1 MDIDAAL
8 EFLRSNHRAVMA
20 TSRSDGT
27 TQMSPITAGVDSAG
41 RVVVSSRET
50 AYKVRHVRALPYAAI
65 CAFTDGFFGEWVQ
78 VEGPVDIVSL
88 PEAMEPL
95 VDYYRAISGEHPD
108 WDEYRAVMERDRR
121 VILRMSLERAGPTVS
136 G

>member
-121 VILRMSLERAGPTVS
+121 VILRMSVERAGPTVS

>member
-8 EFLRSNHRAVMA
+8 DFLRSNHRAVMA
-20 TSRSDGT
+20 PSRSDGT
-27 TQMSPITAGVDSAG
+27 TQMSPVTVGVDSAG

-50 AYKVRHVRALPYAAI
+50 AYKVRHLRALPYAAI
-65 CAFTDGFFGEWVQ
+65 CAFTDRFFGDWVQ
-78 VEGPVDIVSL
+78 VEGPVEIVPL

-95 VDYYRAISGEHPD
+95 VEYYRAISGEHPD
-108 WDEYRAVMERDRR
+108 WDDYRAAMERDRR
-121 VILRMSLERAGPTVS
+121 VILRMSVERAGPTVS